1 MSSPNVMCGEL
12 NNYISEMQLPLATQT
27 LIAALENILLKN
39 TEFAN
44 CSITKPINL
53 VQSQQEI
60 DNSPLTTKYSSKS
73 CHMTDHNT
81 QASWNPLMGQQ
92 HKKHKKKR
100 KVNSKTVKRGTNI
113 TGSVTV

>member
-1 MSSPNVMCGEL
+1 MCSEL
-12 NNYISEMQLPLATQT
+12 NNDISEMQPPLAAQT

-100 KVNSKTVKRGTNI
+100 KVNLTIVKKEEI
-113 TGSVTV
+113 FTGSVTIMVHFS

>member
-1 MSSPNVMCGEL
+1 
-12 NNYISEMQLPLATQT
+12 MQPPLAAQT
-27 LIAALENILLKN
+27 LIAALESTLLKN
-39 TEFAN
+39 TEFTN

-60 DNSPLTTKYSSKS
+60 DHSSLTSKYSSKS

-81 QASWNPLMGQQ
+81 QASWNPLIGQP

-100 KVNSKTVKRGTNI
+100 KVNCKVTKEGTNI
-113 TGSVTV
+113 TGSITYV

>member
-1 MSSPNVMCGEL
+1 
-12 NNYISEMQLPLATQT
+12 MQPPLATQT

-44 CSITKPINL
+44 CSIIKPINL

-81 QASWNPLMGQQ
+81 QASWNPLMSQQ

-100 KVNSKTVKRGTNI
+100 KVNSKIVKRGTNLI
-113 TGSVTV
+113 GSVTV